1 MAIEKLNFSGTN
13 FNPSIGKSTS
23 ELLIGYGNTLNDKR
37 DNEIALKQKE
47 EAIKYQRSRD
57 ALIDSRYE
65 ADRKERL
72 DDKFD
77 AKQRESMTNEALALI
92 ENKDAFLS
100 GKISAENKAYADALS
115 QISDPAERARM
126 EQEIKS
132 YQTSGQQKQS
142 WINSTLG
149 QSNIDNSKILDLKRD
164 IEKEAESKRR
174 FDLQLA
180 ETRAT
185 RAEIK
190 KERDEREKEKLDA
203 RKAAA
208 EIVARSIAGDKNTSS
223 SGILY
228 DVIEEKTGKKTIKDG
243 TVIPEGEGSEE
254 LKKMKILSDRI
265 DALASK
271 NKINYENRDV
281 AFEAYKK
288 ENPEAANSS
297 EPGKVS

>member
-23 ELLIGYGNTLNDKR
+23 ELLIGYGKTLNDQR

-92 ENKDAFLS
+92 GNKDAFLS
-100 GKISAENKAYADALS
+100 AKISAENKAYADALA

-132 YQTSGQQKQS
+132 YQNTTQKQS
-142 WINSTLG
+142 WIDSTLG

-190 KERDEREKEKLDA
+190 KERQDRAREKFLKVL
-203 RKAAA
+203 K
-208 EIVARSIAGDKNTSS
+208 
-223 SGILY
+223 SGI
-228 DVIEEKTGKKTIKDG
+228 
-243 TVIPEGEGSEE
+243 
-254 LKKMKILSDRI
+254 
-265 DALASK
+265 
-271 NKINYENRDV
+271 N
-281 AFEAYKK
+281 
-288 ENPEAANSS
+288 
-297 EPGKVS
+297 